1 MEVPKDLVIN
11 VSKDTPLEEGCFRPS
26 DKAKPGCKYC
36 YGRGIVAENL
46 TTKSLIICRCVEK
59 QLKKEEKERQN

>member
-1 MEVPKDLVIN
+1 MEVSKDKVIY
-11 VSKDTPLEEGCFRPS
+11 VSKDTPLGDDCFRPA